1 MKTLTV
7 KNIEWKPTKDGSKQY
22 MAVILT
28 NGQKDST
35 KSIFDPEQQKVF
47 QEAYYNNKTVNVE
60 FEKDG
65 QFWNVKSVEIVK
77 GETPVSTSQ
86 NTKPDK
92 VYGRDDDRMDRRT
105 ALMQAVELYKHIV
118 APQIP
123 FDDEMYDG
131 IYMHFLKLL
140 NPLIIEALKEGARI
154 KDA

>member
-60 FEKDG
+60 FEKNG
-65 QFWNVKSVEIVK
+65 QFWNVKSVEIVE
-77 GETPVSTSQ
+77 GETPVSKLQ
-86 NTKPDK
+86 NTKKDEILLSVAFK
-92 VYGRDDDRMDRRT
+92 G
-105 ALMQAVELYKHIV
+105 AVELENYWYV
-118 APQIP
+118 R
-123 FDDEMYDG
+123 DENPHNARVLQNTEQLYDG
-131 IYMHFLKLL
+131 LGAILGGNRIVL
-140 NPLIIEALKEGARI
+140 EAIKEGARI
-154 KDA
+154 KKDA